1 MNLEHQVVVRP
12 NGEEE
17 VLQSKRIRKETKVKR
32 DQSKV
37 REGRPARACLVE
49 VIGVQPS
56 RTKVKRRKA
65 FSEGGELASS
75 SNALFPLALRESSGD
90 EMAAKSVDLTRGAL
104 PGSAQAVGRTT
115 REGKPT
121 ARQSNENRAVPK
133 GRRKSVS
140 LREIKPPVLGKA
152 VPVNEQAIQLALP
165 FDTAEESAQA
175 GYVADVDSQP
185 WGPAACA
192 EPKSED
198 KFEYVELVTMESAT
212 RFLAMAFQNVASNKG
227 AAGPDGRSIEEVRK
241 HLPRLLPK
249 LTKAMLKGTYQPGNI
264 RRVWIPKGS
273 GGQRGLGIPNVV
285 DRVVAEAV
293 RLLLEP
299 LYEPTFHDQSH
310 GFRPGRSCQT
320 AVAQAKRIMEEGYE
334 WVVDLDLEKFFDRVN
349 HQRLMARLAERVKDR
364 RLLVLIGR
372 MLKAGV
378 VMPDG
383 VVVSN
388 EEGVPQGGPL
398 SPLLSNVVLDELD
411 TELARRGHRFVRY
424 ADDCNIYVRSERAG
438 IRVMASVKAFI
449 ERRLRLN
456 VNEKKSAVARPEDR
470 HFLGFR
476 LRRDPLE
483 GEIEVLL
490 SKRSKERLAA
500 RIQELTPR
508 NWGRSL
514 RECTRQINGYLRGW
528 IGFFGI
534 CTEGEERTLHNVD
547 AHIRRR
553 LRAIQLKHWKTKRT
567 MATRLIRLGAKAK
580 TAWGSIY
587 GGRRSLWALSHCAAA
602 DRGLCNAYFAE
613 RGLESVQNRWRLKQS
628 NIVAPGPNVVA
639 PG

>member
-1 MNLEHQVVVRP
+1 MK
-12 NGEEE
+12 
-17 VLQSKRIRKETKVKR
+17 SKWIRKDSKAGQR
-32 DQSKV
+32 QPKV
-37 REGRPARACLVE
+37 REGRPVRACLVE

-65 FSEGGELASS
+65 FSERGELARS
-75 SNALFPLALRESSGD
+75 SNALFPLALRESIGD
-90 EMAAKSVDLTRGAL
+90 EMDAKSVDLTRGVL
-104 PGSAQAVGRTT
+104 PGSAKAVGRTT
-115 REGKPT
+115 QEGKPT
-121 ARQSNENRAVPK
+121 ARQSNENRAVPND
-133 GRRKSVS
+133 RRKAVS
-140 LREIKPPVLGKA
+140 PREVKHPGIGKV
-152 VPVNEQAIQLALP
+152 VPVNERAIQLVLP
-165 FDTAEESAQA
+165 FETVEKSAQA
-175 GYVADVDSQP
+175 EPIAEMDPQP
-185 WGPAACA
+185 WWSVSCV

-198 KFEYVELVTMESAT
+198 KYEYAELVTMESAT
-212 RFLAMAFQNVASNKG
+212 SFLAMAFQKVASNKG
-227 AAGPDGRSIEEVRK
+227 AAGPDGRGIEEVRK
-241 HLPRLLPK
+241 HLPKLLPR
-249 LTKAMLKGTYQPGNI
+249 LTKELLRGTYQPGNI
-264 RRVWIPKGS
+264 RRVWIPKG
-273 GGQRGLGIPNVV
+273 GGGERGLGIPNVV

-293 RLLLEP
+293 RMLLEP
-299 LYEPTFHDQSH
+299 LYEPSFHEQSH
-310 GFRPGRSCQT
+310 GFRPGRSCHT
-320 AVAQAKRIMEEGYE
+320 AIAQAKSIMEEGYE

-372 MLKAGV
+372 MLKVGV

-398 SPLLSNVVLDELD
+398 SPLLSNIVLDELD
-411 TELARRGHRFVRY
+411 AELARRGHRFVRY

-438 IRVMASVKAFI
+438 IRTMTSIKAFI
-449 ERRLRLN
+449 ERRLRLK
-456 VNEKKSAVARPEDR
+456 VNEKKSAVAHPDER

-490 SKRSKERLAA
+490 SKRSKERLAV

-508 NWGRSL
+508 GWGKSL
-514 RECTRQINGYLRGW
+514 RECIRQVNGYVVGW

-534 CTEGEERTLHNVD
+534 CTTGEEMTLHALD

-567 MATRLIRLGAKAK
+567 AVIRLIRLGVNTK
-580 TAWGSIY
+580 TAWGSVY
-587 GGRRSLWALSHCAAA
+587 GGRKSIWALSHCAAV
-602 DRGLCNAYFAE
+602 DRGLRNAYFAE
-613 RGLESVQNRWRLKQS
+613 RGLVSVLDRWRLKQPV
-628 NIVAPGPNVVA
+628 IVAPGPQPVA